1 MKAASFL
8 PKQLGVSVGR
18 LFSSRPVA
26 PIIAVLLEPGEERLR
41 LDVERELIATG
52 RIVSVNTVAEL
63 AAAESRIEA

>member
-8 PKQLGVSVGR
+8 PKQLNVSVGR
-18 LFSSRPVA
+18 VFRSRPVQ
-26 PIIAVLLEPGEERLR
+26 PILAVLLDAGEEKLR
-41 LDVERELIATG
+41 QDVEAELATVG